1 MLKGFKDFLMKGN
14 VLDLAVA
21 VVMGAAFTA
30 IVKAFTDNIV
40 QPLIAS
46 IGGGPDTA
54 GLAWTIRA
62 GNKAT
67 ELNLGAVITAA
78 INFVLI
84 AAVIYFLLVM
94 PYEHM
99 KARFAREGDDAGA
112 ATEAELLV
120 EIRDLLA
127 TPPESRPRHRAGNG

>member
-46 IGGGPDTA
+46 IGASPA
-54 GLAWTIRA
+54 NSGLAWMIKA

-67 ELNLGAVITAA
+67 EVNLSAVITA
-78 INFVLI
+78 IVNFILI
-84 AAVIYFLLVM
+84 AAVVYFLLVM
-94 PYEHM
+94 PYERI
-99 KARFAREGDDAGA
+99 KAHALKTQEEPAA

-127 TPPESRPRHRAGNG
+127 RGSDGTK

>member
-46 IGGGPDTA
+46 IGASPSNS
-54 GLAWTIRA
+54 GLAWMIKA

-67 ELNLGAVITAA
+67 EVNLSAVLTAI
-78 INFVLI
+78 INFILI
-84 AAVIYFLLVM
+84 AAVVYFLLVL
-94 PYEHM
+94 PYEKF
-99 KARFAREGDDAGA
+99 KARAIASEEEPAA

-127 TPPESRPRHRAGNG
+127 KK